1 MLIDCSKQSSNQNY
15 FTLIQT
21 VVPRP
26 IAWVLSDNGE
36 RSYNLAPFSFF
47 NVLSANPPIIVISV
61 GWKDEA
67 TRKDTWVNIQER
79 NDFVVHIPSVEN
91 IKDVAGSSATL
102 PHGVSEIDQL
112 HLSLEKVD
120 GQHLP
125 KVKGPKV
132 VFFCERFSIQ
142 ELGDD
147 QQGIILGKI
156 NHMWLDDSIVQ
167 ESAGR
172 LTIDPKALNPLAR
185 LGGPYYAGLG
195 EILSMKRPD

>member
-1 MLIDCSKQSSNQNY
+1 MLIDCSQQNPNQNY

-26 IAWVLSDNGE
+26 IAWVLSDNGNG
-36 RSYNLAPFSFF
+36 SYNLAPFSFF

-61 GWKDEA
+61 GWKDEV

-91 IKDVAGSSATL
+91 IKNVAGSSATL

-112 HLSLEKVD
+112 HLPLQKVE
-120 GQHLP
+120 GQRLP
-125 KVKGPKV
+125 KLKGPKV
-132 VFFCERFSIQ
+132 VFFCEKFSIQ
-142 ELGDD
+142 ELGED
-147 QQGIILGKI
+147 QQGIILGKV

-185 LGGPYYAGLG
+185 LGGSYYAGLG
-195 EILSMKRPD
+195 EILSMKRPE